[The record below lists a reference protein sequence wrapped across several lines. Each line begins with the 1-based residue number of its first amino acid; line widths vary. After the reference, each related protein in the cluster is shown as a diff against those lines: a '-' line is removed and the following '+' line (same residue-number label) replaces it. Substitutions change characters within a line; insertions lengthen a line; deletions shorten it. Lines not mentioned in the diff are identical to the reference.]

1 MLVTIQHIK
10 SVTVADGTNTDLQ
23 RPSDWNSNHA
33 ATIQF
38 TNTDLVQWFSA
49 GTSSISSG
57 TLIFGNSNNVSFGM
71 SNGTI
76 TASFAGLTI
85 SALGSQQAGG
95 TIVFS
100 NSNFVSFGMNGST
113 VTATWSNPYN
123 LSIAANGST
132 VGSSTISFANS
143 NGISFGLTN
152 STMTASIAVPA
163 ISASGSSQ
171 NSGTIVFSNS
181 NNVTFGMNGST
192 ITATASFSA
201 SLAISAAGASQNVG
215 TIVFSSSTNANI
227 TFGMAGSTITATY
240 NDLDTRR
247 NIVFS
252 GYDLVMGQTTT
263 AYNTAATSSSRPWIA
278 MPVTLLT
285 SQALSGFL
293 MTAGVSATSSGA
305 AATNSGTLS
314 MGIYS
319 SSAGTL
325 SQVWTSSV
333 AFSER
338 VSSSSISISF
348 GGGASS
354 LSTSTVSGSTSV
366 LYRISIPLTLTLQSG
381 TYYFGVMDQMVAPGA
396 SLVEGV
402 WSNPLPLT
410 SGLILGSSVTSA
422 ISDPTGVISSSITAV
437 ASALFPL
444 SLTVASAGP
453 NTISKYP
460 MALVC

>member
-1 MLVTIQHIK
+1 MLVTINHIK
-10 SVTVADGTNTDLQ
+10 TVTVADGTNTALQ

-38 TNTDLVQWFSA
+38 TNSDLVQWFSA
-49 GTSSISSG
+49 GASSISSG
-57 TLIFGNSNNVSFGM
+57 TLVFGNSNNVSFGM

-76 TASFAGLTI
+76 TASFASMVI
-85 SALGSQQAGG
+85 SA
-95 TIVFS
+95 
-100 NSNFVSFGMNGST
+100 
-113 VTATWSNPYN
+113 P
-123 LSIAANGST
+123 
-132 VGSSTISFANS
+132 
-143 NGISFGLTN
+143 
-152 STMTASIAVPA
+152 
-163 ISASGSSQ
+163 GSSQ
-171 NSGTIVFSNS
+171 GAGTIVFSNS

-192 ITATASFSA
+192 VTASASFSA
-201 SLAISAAGASQNVG
+201 SLAISASGTSQNVG

-227 TFGMAGSTITATY
+227 SFGMAGSTITATY

-252 GYDLVMGQTTT
+252 GYDLMMNQTTL
-263 AYNTAATSSSRPWIA
+263 AYNTSNTSSSRPWIA

-305 AATNSGTLS
+305 AVTNVGTLS

-319 SSAGTL
+319 SSGNTL

-333 AFSER
+333 VLIAS
-338 VSSSSISISF
+338 VSSSSITIRF
-348 GGGASS
+348 GGGASFI
-354 LSTSTVSGSTSV
+354 STSTVAANFSV
-366 LYRISIPLTLTLQSG
+366 LYRFSIPLTLTLQSG
-381 TYYFGVMDQMVAPGA
+381 TYYFGVMDQMSSPGA
-396 SLVEGV
+396 SLIEGV

-410 SGLILGSSVTSA
+410 SGLIIGSSVTSA
-422 ISDPTGVISSSITAV
+422 ISDPSGVISSSITTAAGSAV
-437 ASALFPL
+437 FPL
-444 SLTVASAGP
+444 SLTVTSAGP